1 VPFWSWHRHRNA
13 SDGQEAILFS
23 INDRP
28 MMEALNLYREE
39 GNSKTGK
46 EHEDHTG

>member
-1 VPFWSWHRHRNA
+1 VPLWSWHHHRNA
-13 SDGQEAILFS
+13 SDREEAIIFL

-39 GNSKTGK
+39 AVG
-46 EHEDHTG
+46 DRL

>member
-1 VPFWSWHRHRNA
+1 LLRRAALELAQPPDA
-13 SDGQEAILFS
+13 SDGEEAILFS

-39 GNSKTGK
+39 AIG
-46 EHEDHTG
+46 DRL

>member
-1 VPFWSWHRHRNA
+1 LELDHHRNA
-13 SDGQEAILFS
+13 SDREEAILFS

-39 GNSKTGK
+39 GRQ
-46 EHEDHTG
+46 